1 MFNFSLLSIFALTT
15 LLLVGCSTNR
25 HERMKGSVA
34 MKINESK
41 GVACLFGEKPRVGD
55 KLTLFQNLCSDTPKG
70 KDGAGVNCKM
80 VESGEASITK
90 MMNDHYA
97 EFETKQNVPFEEG
110 YIIKLSK

>member
-1 MFNFSLLSIFALTT
+1 MFKLIAVLGFTSFFA
-15 LLLVGCSTNR
+15 VGCSTNR
-25 HERMKGSVA
+25 HESMKGSVA
-34 MKINESK
+34 MKINDSK

-55 KLTLFQNLCSDTPKG
+55 KLTLFQNACSDIPKG
-70 KDGAGVNCKM
+70 KEGAGVNCKM
-80 VESGEASITK
+80 IESGEASITR